1 MSYNR
6 WDRRVDTNQQD
17 IIDEAK
23 RLGADVEVIGQPV
36 DLLVEVCGLNFL
48 WEVKRPNHHKWTI
61 AQVRF
66 LDRWKGGVATIETLQ
81 DVRDFIERVHRTF
94 TCSRDATCSMRLL
107 FPQTHTEKS

>member
-36 DLLVEVCGLNFL
+36 DLLVEICGLNFL
-48 WEVKRPNHHKWTI
+48 WEVKRPAKSEWTV
-61 AQVRF
+61 AQIRF
-66 LDRWKGGVATIETLQ
+66 LKRWKAGVTTMETKR
-81 DVRDFIERVHRTF
+81 DVRDFIERVRRTF
-94 TCSRDATCSMRLL
+94 ACPRDATCSMRLL
-107 FPQTHTEKS
+107 FPQTHTEKP